1 MGFVVFEKGRKM
13 KINYELDQDGCLDV
27 ELIENSVDWHKE
39 EGGDNIL
46 LQYINGGESMRI
58 IERFPEDVNIV
69 EAHHHGKSLI
79 VKFSD
84 GDARGYYQDKMGNY
98 KLLKDLKN
106 NNVRDKGYDENR
118 QKEAIA
124 KPSEYKKNSL
134 NIATLRSFNNRTY

>member
-1 MGFVVFEKGRKM
+1 M

-58 IERFPEDVNIV
+58 IERFPEDVNIA
-69 EAHHHGKSLI
+69 EAHHHGKSLTI
-79 VKFSD
+79 KFSD

-106 NNVRDKGYDENR
+106 NNVRDQGNDKNR
-118 QKEAIA
+118 QKEAAA
-124 KPSEYKKNSL
+124 KSAEYKKNSL
-134 NIATLRSFNNRTY
+134 NIARLRSFNNRTY